1 MNFLAHCLIPD
12 LAIDGRYPQLIA
24 GGFFGDFVKG
34 TVPDDLPHDLAN
46 GVRLHRRLD
55 AFSNQLGGIRA
66 SCDRFP
72 GELRRFAPIFVDVI
86 ADHLLAR
93 NWTRFRPEPL
103 PQFSATAYAAI
114 AAHIDLLP
122 EAGRRFFENARAH
135 DLFARY
141 GERETLH
148 GTLASVARRLGR
160 IHLAG
165 PAITLVDDLLPQL
178 DEDFVEYFPALVAH
192 AAEWLTQRGYA

>member
-1 MNFLAHCLIPD
+1 VNFLAHCLIPD
-12 LAIDGRYPQLIA
+12 LAIDGRYPELIA

-34 TVPDDLPHDLAN
+34 AVRDDLPHDLAN

-55 AFSNQLGGIRA
+55 AFSNQLHGIRQ

-86 ADHLLAR
+86 ADYLLAR
-93 NWTRFRPEPL
+93 NWGHFRPEPL
-103 PQFSATAYAAI
+103 PRFSATAYAAI
-114 AAHIDLLP
+114 APHVDLLP
-122 EAGRRFFENARAH
+122 DAGRRFFEHARTH

-148 GTLASVARRLGR
+148 GALASIARRLGR
-160 IHLAG
+160 VHLAA
-165 PAITLVDDLLPQL
+165 PTIARVDDVLAEL
-178 DEDFVEYFPALVAH
+178 DADFMAYFPELVLH
-192 AAEWLTQRGYA
+192 AGDWLTERGYA